1 MIVIRFYSPSCR
13 HKVLTENDRVRLQK
27 SLSIYPR
34 TDGRPS
40 IVGSGLFDVA
50 ISLQPRSSILSAS
63 LFQAAAESP
72 AVSTDDMATP
82 GTSLHKAAPQILQ
95 YCQAHDGNTF
105 LPLFPPGRL
114 LHIKVNGH
122 GKTW

>member
-1 MIVIRFYSPSCR
+1 MTVCLLISYRQKGLSNAER
-13 HKVLTENDRVRLQK
+13 LHLQK

-34 TDGRPS
+34 AGDVAET
-40 IVGSGLFDVA
+40 GLFDAA
-50 ISLQPRSSILSAS
+50 ISLQPRASVLSAS
-63 LFQAAAESP
+63 LFEAGHSSP
-72 AVSTDDMATP
+72 QPISIELATP

-114 LHIKVNGH
+114 LHIKTSKYGA
-122 GKTW
+122 TW